1 MPFLP
6 ISISKETF
14 SRSFLGGA
22 GSLELATDQD
32 LWNKLIENDLQFHRG
47 VDRVADVSAKIDAEK
62 PFTIGRSEVLA
73 LKVKAGF
80 SVGHQ
85 IELVWPDE
93 IGPTLESYE
102 LPALGDD
109 ELYVQFRLNAKG
121 DAGLSGQYTGPAQI
135 SFGVQSGG
143 DAQYELIRRYKQSE
157 KVPAILADL
166 FANVRLP
173 QQVDEK
179 TQVPDAG
186 EVLRLRYGGYLGLSA
201 QMSWGY
207 SVTGSRSV
215 EIRDLKADFDYSLAL
230 AASVG
235 AQYRLAGEFEILV
248 RRGSKAG
255 WARYTVRKARDSQ
268 FQFAADLGLE
278 AEMGLTGLPQ
288 SADEFLAK
296 VAGADAVAILEKLDD
311 ARRFTSLDELQAQTD
326 LLAQDVLDNLAL
338 EWLNKKLSN
347 QTLAKVLDG
356 VQQVR
361 LQYQTLDEKVRG
373 LVEAQLDKLDDLRE
387 AVFLND
393 ATTPA
398 KLRKRLEKDVP
409 AAAKAWDLLEL
420 AWGDDLVDV
429 MLDQSE
435 TFGQFRKLLEKV
447 DRFLSG
453 GEASDRLI
461 GYLSVVR
468 KRLRLDEAFAQLAKI
483 DSPAKLQALADKRL
497 KGLAER
503 LIGSAFDEIKA
514 SQFGNALDKL
524 HEALE
529 NVEKFKNKAWAK
541 AVETVAKQTFEA
553 NLSYRYSRTSERQA
567 LLDVE
572 VNLNNPEGRAL
583 AEMAAKGDYRE
594 LLASYR
600 SKNVV
605 ILRGELT
612 SKLTK
617 SAQLQI
623 NVFGWGS
630 SSLRTLVQQSD
641 HAVQPVS
648 GGLLHVFTD
657 ETAIKQL
664 RSKKNRRGFEE
675 KVASAFLLKS
685 AASMLQPEGSP
696 QSAIDPATKR
706 FLLRTLP
713 KLSVNY
719 DLLHEDDRTSV
730 DELRQYLAF
739 GETMGL
745 LRSQDPN
752 RSAADE
758 LAQQL
763 KAEFGEPLGKVK
775 IDYTVR
781 YDNQA
786 IQSMLLRKTGELLD
800 QARRV
805 LRETIA
811 ARYIGMP
818 ETDWMARLGFA
829 YLDPAIYERFRVD
842 PLLRQRINVVLPS
855 WFTGGSPLA
864 VTLPN
869 NDALASLF
877 RTEDQYLKRLGAL
890 DELVDKIRDNQ
901 AVTTEDL
908 QQASRE
914 FLAMAGKIDNWA
926 VNAFFAVFDG
936 LIQFDSGGKAIR
948 ESAMVLEITPPGDT
962 EPIRKI
968 FQSPGSWNNAA
979 TRPAG
984 VVVAESAPQALAA
997 AAGALEAS
1005 VGKPGGAP
1013 PGL

>member
-1 MPFLP
+1 MSFLP
-6 ISISKETF
+6 ISISQETF
-14 SRSFLGGA
+14 RRSFLGGT

-32 LWNKLIENDLQFHRG
+32 LWNHLIENDLQFHRG
-47 VDRVADVSAKIDAEK
+47 VDRVADVSAKINADK
-62 PFTIGRSEVLA
+62 PFTIGKSEVLA
-73 LKVKAGF
+73 LKVNAGF
-80 SVGHQ
+80 SAGHQ
-85 IELVWPDE
+85 IELVWPGE
-93 IGPTLESYE
+93 IGPTLDSYA
-102 LPALGDD
+102 LPPLADD

-121 DAGLSGQYTGPAQI
+121 DAGLSGQFRGPAKI
-135 SFGVQSGG
+135 SFGVQAGG

-157 KVPAILADL
+157 KVPAILSDL

-179 TQVPDAG
+179 AQAPEPG

-201 QMSWGY
+201 QLTWGY
-207 SVTGSRSV
+207 SLTGSRSV
-215 EIRDLKADFDYSLAL
+215 EIRDLKADLESSLSL

-278 AEMGLTGLPQ
+278 AEFGLTGLPR
-288 SADEFLAK
+288 SADDFLAK
-296 VAGADAVAILEKLDD
+296 VAGADAVTILDKLAE
-311 ARRFTSLDELQAQTD
+311 ARRFTSLDELQAKTD
-326 LLAQDVLDNLAL
+326 LLAQDVLDRLAL
-338 EWLNKKLSN
+338 EWLNKKLSDAN
-347 QTLAKVLDG
+347 LAKVLG
-356 VQQVR
+356 VVNDVVLR
-361 LQYQTLDEKVRG
+361 YRALDDKVRQ
-373 LVEAQLDKLDDLRE
+373 LVEARLERIDDLRE
-387 AVFLND
+387 AVTFLKD

-398 KLRKRLEKDVP
+398 KLRARLEEDAPV
-409 AAAKAWDLLEL
+409 AAKAWDVVEL

-429 MLDQSE
+429 FLDKSR
-435 TFGQFRKLLEKV
+435 TFQAFQ
-447 DRFLSG
+447 DFLGKADGFLNG
-453 GEASDRLI
+453 GEAANQVI
-461 GYLSVVR
+461 GYLQAVR
-468 KRLRLDEAFAQLAKI
+468 ERLNLDAAFGELAKI

-514 SQFGNALDKL
+514 SQFGQALDDL
-524 HEALE
+524 HGALE
-529 NVEKFKNKAWAK
+529 KVEAFKNKTWK
-541 AVETVAKQTFEA
+541 RAVEAAAKQTFEA
-553 NLSYRYSRTSERQA
+553 NLSYRYSRTSERRA
-567 LLDVE
+567 LVDVE
-572 VNLNNPEGRAL
+572 VNLNNDEGRRLAAL
-583 AEMAAKGDYRE
+583 AAKGDYRE

-600 SKNVV
+600 SKDVR
-605 ILRGELT
+605 LLEGELT
-612 SKLTK
+612 SKLTQ

-623 NVFGWGS
+623 NLFGWSS

-641 HAVQPVS
+641 HAIQPVS

-664 RSKKNRRGFEE
+664 KSKKNRRGFEE

-685 AASMLQPEGSP
+685 AASMLQPEDAP

-713 KLSVNY
+713 KLSVSY
-719 DLLHEDDRTSV
+719 DLLHEDDRTTV
-730 DELRQYLAF
+730 DELLQYLAF
-739 GETMGL
+739 GEAMGL

-758 LAQQL
+758 LAQEL
-763 KAEFGEPLGKVK
+763 RAEFGEPLGKVK

-805 LRETIA
+805 LRQTIA

-818 ETDWMARLGFA
+818 QTHWMARLGFA
-829 YLDPAIYERFRVD
+829 YLDPALYERFRVD
-842 PLLRQRINVVLPS
+842 PLLRQRIDVVLPS

-890 DELVDKIRDNQ
+890 DELVDRIRDSQ
-901 AVTTEDL
+901 AVTLDDL

-914 FLAMAGKIDNWA
+914 FVGMAGKIDNWA

-968 FQSPGSWNNAA
+968 FQSPGSWNAPA
-979 TRPAG
+979 TRPEG
-984 VVVAESAPQALAA
+984 PVTAED
-997 AAGALEAS
+997 
-1005 VGKPGGAP
+1005 
-1013 PGL
+1013 

>member
-1 MPFLP
+1 MSFL
-6 ISISKETF
+6 SISKDTF
-14 SRSFLGGA
+14 KGSFLDGA
-22 GSLELATDQD
+22 GTLNLATDQD
-32 LWNKLIENDLQFHRG
+32 LWTKLIENNLQFHRG
-47 VDRVADVSAKIDAEK
+47 VDRVADVSAKLDADK
-62 PFTIGRSEVLA
+62 PFTIGKPGVLA

-80 SVGHQ
+80 EAGHQ
-85 IELVWPDE
+85 IELVWPGE
-93 IGPTLESYE
+93 LGPTLESYD
-102 LPALGDD
+102 LPALADD

-121 DAGLSGQYTGPAQI
+121 ETGLSSQFQGPAKI
-135 SFGVQSGG
+135 RFGVQAGG
-143 DAQYELIRRYKQSE
+143 DAQVEVIRRYKQAE
-157 KVPAILADL
+157 KVPAILGDL

-173 QQVDEK
+173 QQVDK
-179 TQVPDAG
+179 KAQVPEEG
-186 EVLRLRYGGYLGLSA
+186 EVLRLRYGGYLGLSTH
-201 QMSWGY
+201 MSWGY
-207 SVTGSRSV
+207 SLTGSRSV
-215 EIRDLKADFDYSLAL
+215 DIAELAADFEYSMAL

-248 RRGSKAG
+248 RRGSRAG

-268 FQFAADLGLE
+268 FQFAADLGLD
-278 AEMGLTGLPQ
+278 AEFALTGLPRT
-288 SADEFLAK
+288 ADEFLAK
-296 VAGADAVAILEKLDD
+296 VAGADAVSILDKLHD

-326 LLAQDVLDNLAL
+326 LLAQDVLDTLAL

-356 VQQVR
+356 VQQAR
-361 LQYQTLDEKVRG
+361 LEYQALDDKVRG
-373 LVEAQLDKLDDLRE
+373 LVEAQIDRLDDLRE
-387 AVFLND
+387 AVQFLD
-393 ATTPA
+393 AATTPA
-398 KLRKRLEKDVP
+398 KLRKRLEEDLP
-409 AAAKAWDLLEL
+409 AAGKAWDVLEM
-420 AWGDDLVDV
+420 AWGDDLVEV

-435 TFGQFRKLLEKV
+435 TFGLFRE
-447 DRFLSG
+447 FLDKANGFLTG
-453 GEASDRLI
+453 GEGSARLI

-468 KRLRLDEAFAQLAKI
+468 KRLRLDEAFDQLAKI
-483 DSPAKLQALADKRL
+483 DSPPKLQALADKRL

-503 LIGSAFDEIKA
+503 LVGETFDQLKT
-514 SQFGNALDKL
+514 SQFGSALDKL
-524 HEALE
+524 HQALD

-541 AVETVAKQTFEA
+541 AVKTVAKQAFEA
-553 NLSYRYSRTSERQA
+553 NLSYRYSRTSEREA

-572 VNLNNPEGRAL
+572 VNLNNAEGRAL
-583 AEMAAKGDYRE
+583 AELAAKGDYRE
-594 LLASYR
+594 LLAAYR
-600 SKNVV
+600 SRNVV

-617 SAQLQI
+617 SAHLQI
-623 NVFGWGS
+623 SVFGWGA

-657 ETAIKQL
+657 ETQIKQL

-675 KVASAFLLKS
+675 RVASAFLLKS
-685 AASMLQPEGSP
+685 AASMLQPEGAGS
-696 QSAIDPATKR
+696 SAIDPVTKR
-706 FLLRTLP
+706 FLIRTLP
-713 KLSVNY
+713 KLSISY
-719 DLLHEDDRTSV
+719 DLLHEDDRTTV

-763 KAEFGEPLGKVK
+763 RAEFGEPLGKVK

-786 IQSMLLRKTGELLD
+786 IQSMLLRKTGELLN

-805 LRETIA
+805 LRETVA

-818 ETDWMARLGFA
+818 QTHWMARLGFA
-829 YLDPAIYERFRVD
+829 YLDPALYERFRLD
-842 PLLRQRINVVLPS
+842 PLLRQRIDVVLPS
-855 WFTGGSPLA
+855 WFTGGSPLS

-869 NDALASLF
+869 NDLLASLF
-877 RTEDQYLKRLGAL
+877 RTEDAYLRRLGAL
-890 DELVDKIRDNQ
+890 DELVDRIRDSQ
-901 AVTTEDL
+901 AVTIDDL
-908 QQASRE
+908 QQASKD

-968 FQSPGSWNNAA
+968 FQSPGAWNNAPTRREGAVLTEPDA
-979 TRPAG
+979 T
-984 VVVAESAPQALAA
+984 
-997 AAGALEAS
+997 GA
-1005 VGKPGGAP
+1005 
-1013 PGL
+1013 